1 MPAHRNR
8 SPLGRPTAFDYVV
21 MIGLPIAFL
30 GIAFWGI
37 VSLMGPAP
45 PANPISLLKKGV
57 VKIGMTRDQVVGE
70 VGEPKSIEAS
80 PDGSFAF
87 VYHRGTE
94 EPFVE
99 EDATVSF
106 TQEGFVRS
114 VSFQRTAVP
123 LPGN

>member
-1 MPAHRNR
+1 VAKSRHL
-8 SPLGRPTAFDYVV
+8 LGKPTAFDYLV
-21 MIGLPIAFL
+21 MIGLPIAFV

-45 PANPISLLKKGV
+45 PANPVSLLKKGV
-57 VKIGMTRDQVVGE
+57 VKIGMTRDQVTSE
-70 VGEPKSIEAS
+70 VGEPKSIESS
-80 PDGSFAF
+80 PDGTFSY

-106 TQEGFVRS
+106 NADGFVRG
-114 VSFQRTAVP
+114 VSFQKTAVP
-123 LPGN
+123 LPGG

>member
-1 MPAHRNR
+1 MAKSRN
-8 SPLGRPTAFDYVV
+8 PLGKPTAFDYLV

-45 PANPISLLKKGV
+45 PANPVSLLKKGV
-57 VKIGMTRDQVVGE
+57 VKIGMSRDQVVGH
-70 VGEPKSIEAS
+70 VGEPKSIETS

-87 VYHRGTE
+87 IYHRGTE

-106 TQEGFVRS
+106 TQDGFVRG
-114 VSFQRTAVP
+114 VSFQKTAVP
-123 LPGN
+123 LPGG